1 MDQPDGLSA
10 MVARARDGDQDAW
23 NALVERYLP
32 LVCGMIARGGLR
44 GADAEDVNQTVWLRL
59 VEHLAEIREP
69 QALPGWIATTT
80 RRECLRVL
88 RKQSRLVSVD
98 PQVGTQLETPPSGV
112 ELDGELL
119 EVERRQALRDGLA
132 ELPADRR
139 TLLLLLLEDP
149 PVPYREVSKRL
160 GIPIGSIGPTR
171 VRALAQL
178 RNSAAFR
185 AFAAGTDGRKG

>member
-23 NALVERYLP
+23 NDLVERYLP
-32 LVCGMIARGGLR
+32 LVGGVIARGGLR

-69 QALPGWIATTT
+69 QALPGWIVTTT
-80 RRECLRVL
+80 RRECLRVH
-88 RKQSRLVSVD
+88 RRQSRLVSVD
-98 PQVGTQLETPPSGV
+98 PQVGSQLEPEPTDPGI
-112 ELDGELL
+112 DGGLL
-119 EVERRQALRDGLA
+119 EDERRQALRDGLA

-149 PVPYREVSKRL
+149 PVPYREVSERL
-160 GIPIGSIGPTR
+160 GIPMGSIGPTR

-185 AFAAGTDGRKG
+185 AFLTRTDGRKG